1 MTEETTPQV
10 DATYYE
16 QGIEILEAELANLET
31 IATLDERPRLRI
43 EAALEDLRKKLAA
56 SN

>member
-16 QGIEILEAELANLET
+16 QGIEILEAELAKIFHSPSD
-31 IATLDERPRLRI
+31 IAPNVI
-43 EAALEDLRKKLAA
+43 PLAFA
-56 SN
+56 SA

>member
-31 IATLDERPRLRI
+31 IATLDDRPRLRI